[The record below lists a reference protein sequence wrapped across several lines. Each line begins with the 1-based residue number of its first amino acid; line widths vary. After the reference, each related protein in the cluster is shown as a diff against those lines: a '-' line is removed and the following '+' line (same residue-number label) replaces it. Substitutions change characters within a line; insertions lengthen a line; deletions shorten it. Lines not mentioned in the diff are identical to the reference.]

1 MRPVFSVV
9 MPTYGVE
16 KYIEKAI
23 RSVQAQTFENWELL
37 VIDDFGLME
46 LDLDKYRDLF
56 EVLDTRDGRKSTVG
70 ISQFPASTWF
80 DMFADNTYADA
91 CLTCI
96 TNKHHMCRLE
106 MNGIN
111 MRETE

>member
-1 MRPVFSVV
+1 M
-9 MPTYGVE
+9 
-16 KYIEKAI
+16 
-23 RSVQAQTFENWELL
+23 
-37 VIDDFGLME
+37 IDDFGLME

-96 TNKHHMCRLE
+96 TNKHHGRLLMKVSVPKRAKKE
-106 MNGIN
+106 IIQPVAVLHG
-111 MRETE
+111 EVDVPHL